1 MSRNND
7 YPTGN
12 LLEFSYFKKN
22 YSLIATDLGKQTK
35 LKDTQKINF
44 IVRQGNNNNGARKH
58 HQTTFNFLQNFVNI
72 L

>member
-1 MSRNND
+1 MTTQLVIYWS
-7 YPTGN
+7 
-12 LLEFSYFKKN
+12 FSISKKN
-22 YSLIATDLGKQTK
+22 YSLIVTDLGKQTK

-44 IVRQGNNNNGARKH
+44 IVRQGNNNNGARKY

>member
-1 MSRNND
+1 MTTQLVIYWSF
-7 YPTGN
+7 PI
-12 LLEFSYFKKN
+12 SKKN